1 MTQMA
6 GDKLFELFDIALD
19 TSSPYTIPSRG
30 DLEKDD
36 ILNSPGYKH
45 LLEKG
50 LIPPPVKKADASDVF
65 LDNKIIT
72 EGGGGRKGFLG
83 LGGRYPKWTNEYDKD
98 TGISTTT
105 TEGFGTSVQ
114 GPSGL
119 TQTPYGLL
127 NRGEGT
133 EIAPHLFRDQ
143 YWKMDLKGIEKGI
156 EEEQIRRQKELME
169 ETRRRIEL
177 NRMLSPRF

>member
-6 GDKLFELFDIALD
+6 GDKLFALFDIALD
-19 TSSPYTIPSRG
+19 PSSPYTIPSRG

-36 ILNSPGYKH
+36 ILNSQGYKK

-50 LIPPPVKKADASDVF
+50 LIPPPVKKADAS
-65 LDNKIIT
+65 
-72 EGGGGRKGFLG
+72 
-83 LGGRYPKWTNEYDKD
+83 LGGALAGTAFGSPITASGGIKD
-98 TGISTTT
+98 LEVEAG
-105 TEGFGTSVQ
+105 GFE
-114 GPSGL
+114 
-119 TQTPYGLL
+119 
-127 NRGEGT
+127 N
-133 EIAPHLFRDQ
+133 APQWLRDQ

-156 EEEQIRRQKELME
+156 EEEQTRRQMELME